1 MGVQFYAGKF
11 YFCGYTNDHSM
22 GHERVGNFS
31 CYNSVSGNDDAAES
45 CKFGWV
51 NRPEICGDLSSTNKN
66 GNYNDTMIREILG
79 KHARIREG
87 ELKLPE
93 GTMDFCTRDSYT
105 NDGSI
110 YFGELQR
117 VEQCLIWAYAT
128 KDAPGTNDESF
139 PNGQLEWEKPG
150 IHFDSAPMAM
160 LALFQVAT
168 FEGWMEVMEAAT
180 DARNIGDQPETDAN
194 LAAYWYFMIFI
205 LVGAFFILNLIV
217 GVIIESFQTLSKNS
231 GGETS
236 IEVLMTDDQK
246 NYVKTMRTL
255 FSTKP
260 KKAAPRPYN
269 AFQSK
274 VYDVVTKPAFELFV
288 FGLICLNM
296 VALGCEH
303 YNQSKQW
310 SQALLYADIVFTA
323 LFLLGEHWIFYHFLK
338 AFLECV
344 FKIIGLRAYYFRDPF
359 NVFDFIVIMLS
370 AIGLILENLLLFF
383 VSPTL
388 LRVVRVFRIFRV
400 LRVIKAA
407 RGIRRLMI
415 TLMVSIPA
423 LLNIAVLLFLGM
435 VIFSILGMSSFMH
448 VKQRDALNNMVNFET
463 FPNAMLLLFRLMT
476 SAGWNDVLDPL
487 MNEVKI
493 L

>member
-1 MGVQFYAGKF
+1 
-11 YFCGYTNDHSM
+11 
-22 GHERVGNFS
+22 
-31 CYNSVSGNDDAAES
+31 
-45 CKFGWV
+45 
-51 NRPEICGDLSSTNKN
+51 
-66 GNYNDTMIREILG
+66 
-79 KHARIREG
+79 
-87 ELKLPE
+87 
-93 GTMDFCTRDSYT
+93 
-105 NDGSI
+105 
-110 YFGELQR
+110 
-117 VEQCLIWAYAT
+117 
-128 KDAPGTNDESF
+128 
-139 PNGQLEWEKPG
+139 
-150 IHFDSAPMAM
+150 
-160 LALFQVAT
+160 
-168 FEGWMEVMEAAT
+168 
-180 DARNIGDQPETDAN
+180 
-194 LAAYWYFMIFI
+194 
-205 LVGAFFILNLIV
+205 
-217 GVIIESFQTLSKNS
+217 
-231 GGETS
+231 
-236 IEVLMTDDQK
+236 MTDEQK

-260 KKAAPRPYN
+260 RKAAPRPYN

-303 YNQSKQW
+303 YKQSDEWIK
-310 SQALLYADIVFTA
+310 ALLYADIVFTA
-323 LFLLGEHWIFYHFLK
+323 LFLI
-338 AFLECV
+338 ECV
-344 FKIIGLRAYYFRDPF
+344 VKIIGLRAYYFRDPF

-370 AIGLILENLLLFF
+370 AIGLILENLLAFF

-463 FPNAMLLLFRLMT
+463 FPNSMLLLFRLMT

-487 MNEVKI
+487 MNEHDCNQPGTMTGEDEGDCGKQALAIIFFIAYIVVVFLI
-493 L
+493 IINMYIA